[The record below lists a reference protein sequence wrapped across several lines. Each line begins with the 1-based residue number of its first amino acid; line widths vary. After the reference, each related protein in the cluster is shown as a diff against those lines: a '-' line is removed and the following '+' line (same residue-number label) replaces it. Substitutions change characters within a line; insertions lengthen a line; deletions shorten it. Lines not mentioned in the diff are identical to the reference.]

1 MIAAERLSAR
11 AEILLQS
18 KNVVAAVV
26 LAAASGTDG
35 ELQRLRKIRALEGIL
50 EAVMFYAMGVIEL
63 IEAENA
69 ADGIDPLPPAPAA
82 LPLCEDERTLRLVV
96 DNEKGPTR

>member
-1 MIAAERLSAR
+1 MIAAERLNAR

-26 LAAASGTDG
+26 LAAAGGTDG

-69 ADGIDPLPPAPAA
+69 ADGIDPLQPPAA

-96 DNEKGPTR
+96 HNEKGPTR